1 MRILAGYMI
10 DRLVRAFVVSAL
22 AVGALL
28 WLMEL
33 LQVLEQGL
41 SGVGGVFMLAFEAFL
56 IVPEGLVDLLPVI
69 TVLATAAAMSG
80 FQARNELTVMRASGL
95 SIWRLTAVALIPG
108 FGIALLAL
116 AALQWVTPMV
126 HQGPER
132 VIGAALGE
140 SGLWHPWHGLWMRQD
155 DEFLN
160 VQSLHLGRIPTD
172 INLYQFSGDGELR
185 RHVRAEQAM
194 VQADGIWLMEN
205 VQIRDLGER
214 PDAYFEQRSELAWE
228 SFLSVRQLELLLSPP
243 ASLPLADLW
252 LYVHDLKRRGQEVAE
267 FEMVLWQRLALP
279 LTCLGM
285 VLAAMATSA
294 VPLKS
299 RAVSIRLVG
308 ALTLGLGFQ
317 LLYELVSYTTLLMGW
332 PVIPAAIGP
341 PLLLA
346 GFAWWLLSKAR

>member
-10 DRLVRAFVVSAL
+10 ESLVRAFIVSAV

-41 SGVGGVFMLAFEAFL
+41 SGVGGIIMLAFEAFL
-56 IVPEGLVDLLPVI
+56 IVPEGVVDLLPVI

-80 FQARNELTVMRASGL
+80 FQARNELTIMRASGL

-116 AALQWVTPMV
+116 AALQWVTPLV

-140 SGLWHPWHGLWMRQD
+140 SGLWHPWHGLWMRQG

-160 VQSLHLGRIPTD
+160 VQSLHLGRIPTE
-172 INLYQFSGDGELR
+172 INLYQFSPDGELQ
-185 RHVRAEQAM
+185 RHVKAEQAL
-194 VQADGIWLMEN
+194 VQSDGVWRMEN
-205 VQIRDLGER
+205 VHIRRLSDRE
-214 PDAYFEQRSELAWE
+214 PAYFEQRDELLWE
-228 SFLSVRQLELLLSPP
+228 SFLGVRQLELLLSPP
-243 ASLPLADLW
+243 ASLPLSDLW
-252 LYVHDLKRRGQEVAE
+252 QYVSDLKRRGHEVAE
-267 FEMVLWQRLALP
+267 FEMVLWRRLALP

-299 RAVSIRLVG
+299 RAVSVRLVG

-317 LLYELVSYTTLLMGW
+317 LVAELISYTTLVMGW
-332 PVIPAAIGP
+332 PVVPAAIGP
-341 PLLLA
+341 PLVLA
-346 GFAWWLLSKAR
+346 LFAWWLLRRAR